1 MKKIFVLLLTII
13 LFIPNVFATNARTL
27 GELKKEKSSKPFLAI
42 LIFALLLGT
51 CFGLPYIKEYLNTEN
66 NSVTDFYRKYIRKY
80 FEKDTTNIPNTPSDN
95 QTTEPVINKYTCTIE
110 TTTTYNEKI
119 EYTYIFTDN
128 KLTSINEVKTSSK
141 TTDETINTQIKTTY
155 QTLSDQIKK
164 LTNCTST
171 LNETDTSIELT
182 NILDLNNA
190 DLSLVNNENYFN
202 NQTDAET
209 IKLNLTN
216 KGYTCS

>member
-1 MKKIFVLLLTII
+1 MKDNNQNNNNSQPIV
-13 LFIPNVFATNARTL
+13 L

-42 LIFALLLGT
+42 IIFALLLGT

-110 TTTTYNEKI
+110 TTTTYKEKI

-155 QTLSDQIKK
+155 QNLSDHIKN

>member
-1 MKKIFVLLLTII
+1 MKDNNQNNNNSQPIV
-13 LFIPNVFATNARTL
+13 L

-42 LIFALLLGT
+42 IIFALLLGT

-110 TTTTYNEKI
+110 TITTYNEKI

-155 QTLSDQIKK
+155 QNLSDQIKN

>member
-1 MKKIFVLLLTII
+1 MKDNNQNNNSQPIV
-13 LFIPNVFATNARTL
+13 L

-42 LIFALLLGT
+42 IIFALLLGT

-66 NSVTDFYRKYIRKY
+66 NSVTDFYRKYIKKY
-80 FEKDTTNIPNTPSDN
+80 FEKDTTNTPNTPTDN

-128 KLTSINEVKTSSK
+128 KLTSINEVKTSLK

-155 QTLSDQIKK
+155 QTLSDQIKN

-209 IKLNLTN
+209 IKSNLTN
-216 KGYTCS
+216 KGYTCSWI

>member
-1 MKKIFVLLLTII
+1 MKDNNQNNNNSQPIV
-13 LFIPNVFATNARTL
+13 L

-42 LIFALLLGT
+42 IIFALLLGT

>member
-1 MKKIFVLLLTII
+1 MKDNNQNNNNSQPIV
-13 LFIPNVFATNARTL
+13 L

-42 LIFALLLGT
+42 IIFALLLGT

-66 NSVTDFYRKYIRKY
+66 NSVTDFYRKYIKKY

-95 QTTEPVINKYTCTIE
+95 QTSEPVINKYTCTIE
-110 TTTTYNEKI
+110 TPTTYNEKI

>member
-1 MKKIFVLLLTII
+1 MKDNNQNNNSQPIV
-13 LFIPNVFATNARTL
+13 L
-27 GELKKEKSSKPFLAI
+27 GELKKEKSSKPFLAMI
-42 LIFALLLGT
+42 IFALLLGT

-66 NSVTDFYRKYIRKY
+66 NSVTDFYRKYVKKY
-80 FEKDTTNIPNTPSDN
+80 FEKDTTNTPNTPTDN

-128 KLTSINEVKTSSK
+128 KLTSINEVKTSLK

-155 QTLSDQIKK
+155 QTLSDQIKN

-209 IKLNLTN
+209 IKSNLTN

>member
-1 MKKIFVLLLTII
+1 MKDNNQNNNSQPIV
-13 LFIPNVFATNARTL
+13 L

-42 LIFALLLGT
+42 IIFALLLGT

-66 NSVTDFYRKYIRKY
+66 NSVTDFYRKYIKKY
-80 FEKDTTNIPNTPSDN
+80 FEKDITNTPNTPTDN

-128 KLTSINEVKTSSK
+128 KLTSINEVKTSLK

-155 QTLSDQIKK
+155 QTLSDQIKN

-209 IKLNLTN
+209 IKSNLTN
-216 KGYTCS
+216 KGYTCSWI

>member
-1 MKKIFVLLLTII
+1 MKDNNQNNNNSQPRV
-13 LFIPNVFATNARTL
+13 L

-42 LIFALLLGT
+42 IIFTLLLGT

-110 TTTTYNEKI
+110 TTTTTYNEKI

-155 QTLSDQIKK
+155 QNLSDQIKN

>member
-1 MKKIFVLLLTII
+1 MKDNNQNNNNSQPIV
-13 LFIPNVFATNARTL
+13 L

-42 LIFALLLGT
+42 IIFALLLGT

-66 NSVTDFYRKYIRKY
+66 NSVTDFYRKYIKKY
-80 FEKDTTNIPNTPSDN
+80 FEKDTTNTPNTPSDN

>member
-1 MKKIFVLLLTII
+1 MKDNNQNNNNSQPIV
-13 LFIPNVFATNARTL
+13 L

-42 LIFALLLGT
+42 IIFTLLLGT

-155 QTLSDQIKK
+155 QNLSDQIKN

-182 NILDLNNA
+182 NILDLKNA

-216 KGYTCS
+216 TGYTCS

>member
-1 MKKIFVLLLTII
+1 MKDNNQNNNNSQPIV
-13 LFIPNVFATNARTL
+13 L

-42 LIFALLLGT
+42 IIFALLLGT

-66 NSVTDFYRKYIRKY
+66 NSVTDFYRKYIKKY

-95 QTTEPVINKYTCTIE
+95 QTSEPVINKYTCTIE
-110 TTTTYNEKI
+110 TPTTYNEKI

-155 QTLSDQIKK
+155 QNLSDQIKN

>member
-1 MKKIFVLLLTII
+1 MKDNNQNNNNSQPIV
-13 LFIPNVFATNARTL
+13 L

-42 LIFALLLGT
+42 IIFTLLLGT

-110 TTTTYNEKI
+110 TTTTTYNEKI

-155 QTLSDQIKK
+155 QNLSDQIKN

>member
-1 MKKIFVLLLTII
+1 MKVNNQNNNNSQPIV
-13 LFIPNVFATNARTL
+13 L

-42 LIFALLLGT
+42 IIFTLLLGT

-155 QTLSDQIKK
+155 QNLSDQIKN

>member
-1 MKKIFVLLLTII
+1 MKDNNQNNNNSQPIV
-13 LFIPNVFATNARTL
+13 L

-42 LIFALLLGT
+42 IIFALLLGT

-66 NSVTDFYRKYIRKY
+66 NSVTDFYRKYIKKY
-80 FEKDTTNIPNTPSDN
+80 FEKDTTNTPNTPSDN
-95 QTTEPVINKYTCTIE
+95 QTSEPVINKYTCTIE

-155 QTLSDQIKK
+155 QNLSDQIKN

>member
-1 MKKIFVLLLTII
+1 MKDNNQNNNNSQPIV
-13 LFIPNVFATNARTL
+13 L

-42 LIFALLLGT
+42 IIFALLLGT

-95 QTTEPVINKYTCTIE
+95 QTSEPVINKYTCTIE

>member
-1 MKKIFVLLLTII
+1 MKDNNQNNNNSQPIV
-13 LFIPNVFATNARTL
+13 L

-42 LIFALLLGT
+42 IIFTLLLGT

-155 QTLSDQIKK
+155 QNLSDQIKN

>member
-1 MKKIFVLLLTII
+1 MKDNNQNNNSQPIV
-13 LFIPNVFATNARTL
+13 L

-42 LIFALLLGT
+42 IIFALLLGT

-66 NSVTDFYRKYIRKY
+66 NSVTDFYRKYIKQY
-80 FEKDTTNIPNTPSDN
+80 FEKDTTNTPNTPTDN

-110 TTTTYNEKI
+110 TITTYNEKI

-128 KLTSINEVKTSSK
+128 KLTSINEVKTSLK

-155 QTLSDQIKK
+155 QTLSDQIKN

-209 IKLNLTN
+209 IKSNLTN

>member
-1 MKKIFVLLLTII
+1 MKDNNQNNNNSQPIV
-13 LFIPNVFATNARTL
+13 L

-42 LIFALLLGT
+42 IIFALLLGT

-155 QTLSDQIKK
+155 QNLSDQRKR

-171 LNETDTSIELT
+171 LSETDTSIELT

>member
-1 MKKIFVLLLTII
+1 MKDNNQNNNNSQPIV
-13 LFIPNVFATNARTL
+13 L

-42 LIFALLLGT
+42 IIFALLLGT

-66 NSVTDFYRKYIRKY
+66 NSVTDFYRKYIKKY

-95 QTTEPVINKYTCTIE
+95 QTSEPVINKYTCTIE

-216 KGYTCS
+216 KGYTCSWI

>member
-1 MKKIFVLLLTII
+1 MKDNNQNNNNSQPIV
-13 LFIPNVFATNARTL
+13 L

-42 LIFALLLGT
+42 IIFALLLGT

-66 NSVTDFYRKYIRKY
+66 NSVTDFYRKYIKKY
-80 FEKDTTNIPNTPSDN
+80 FEKDTTNTPNTPSDN

-164 LTNCTST
+164 LTNCTLT

>member
-1 MKKIFVLLLTII
+1 MKDNNQNNNNSQPIV
-13 LFIPNVFATNARTL
+13 L

-42 LIFALLLGT
+42 IIFALLLGT

-80 FEKDTTNIPNTPSDN
+80 FEKDTTNTPNTPSDN

-155 QTLSDQIKK
+155 QNLSDQIKN

>member
-1 MKKIFVLLLTII
+1 MKDNNQNNNNSQPIV
-13 LFIPNVFATNARTL
+13 L

-42 LIFALLLGT
+42 IIFTLLLGT

-66 NSVTDFYRKYIRKY
+66 NSVTDFYRKYIRIY

-110 TTTTYNEKI
+110 TTTTTYNEKI

-155 QTLSDQIKK
+155 QNLSDQIKN

>member
-1 MKKIFVLLLTII
+1 MKDNNQNNNNSQPIV
-13 LFIPNVFATNARTL
+13 L

-42 LIFALLLGT
+42 IIFTLLLGT

-95 QTTEPVINKYTCTIE
+95 QTTEPVINKYTFTIE

-155 QTLSDQIKK
+155 QNLSDQIKN

>member
-1 MKKIFVLLLTII
+1 MKDNNQNNNNSQPIV
-13 LFIPNVFATNARTL
+13 L

-42 LIFALLLGT
+42 IIFALLLGT

-66 NSVTDFYRKYIRKY
+66 NSVTDFYRKYIKKY

-95 QTTEPVINKYTCTIE
+95 QTSEPVINKYTCTIE

>member
-1 MKKIFVLLLTII
+1 MKDNNQNNNNSQPIV
-13 LFIPNVFATNARTL
+13 L

-42 LIFALLLGT
+42 IIFALLLGT

-110 TTTTYNEKI
+110 TPTTYNEKI

-155 QTLSDQIKK
+155 QNLSDQIKN

>member
-1 MKKIFVLLLTII
+1 MKDNNQNNNNSQPIV
-13 LFIPNVFATNARTL
+13 L

-42 LIFALLLGT
+42 IIFALLLGT

-155 QTLSDQIKK
+155 QNLSDQIKN

-216 KGYTCS
+216 KGYTCSWI

>member
-1 MKKIFVLLLTII
+1 MKDNNQNNNNSQPIV
-13 LFIPNVFATNARTL
+13 L

-42 LIFALLLGT
+42 IIFTLLLGT

-95 QTTEPVINKYTCTIE
+95 QTTEQVINKYTCTIE
-110 TTTTYNEKI
+110 TTTTTYNEKI

-128 KLTSINEVKTSSK
+128 KLTSINEVKASSK

>member
-1 MKKIFVLLLTII
+1 MKDNNQNNNNSQPIV
-13 LFIPNVFATNARTL
+13 L

-42 LIFALLLGT
+42 IIFALLLGT

-66 NSVTDFYRKYIRKY
+66 NSVTDFYRKYIKKY

-128 KLTSINEVKTSSK
+128 KLTSINEVKTFSK

-155 QTLSDQIKK
+155 QNLSDQIKN

>member
-1 MKKIFVLLLTII
+1 MKDNNQNNNNSQPIV
-13 LFIPNVFATNARTL
+13 L

-42 LIFALLLGT
+42 IIFALLLGT

-66 NSVTDFYRKYIRKY
+66 NSVTDFYRKYIKKY
-80 FEKDTTNIPNTPSDN
+80 FEKDTTNTPNTPSDN

-182 NILDLNNA
+182 NILDLNNT

>member
-1 MKKIFVLLLTII
+1 MKDNNQNNNNSQPIV
-13 LFIPNVFATNARTL
+13 L

-42 LIFALLLGT
+42 IIFALLLGT

-95 QTTEPVINKYTCTIE
+95 QTSEPVINKYTCTIE

-155 QTLSDQIKK
+155 QNLSDQIKN

>member
-1 MKKIFVLLLTII
+1 MKDNNQNNNNSQPIV
-13 LFIPNVFATNARTL
+13 L

-42 LIFALLLGT
+42 IIFALLLGT

-80 FEKDTTNIPNTPSDN
+80 FEKDTTNTPNTPSDK

-155 QTLSDQIKK
+155 QNLSDQIKN

>member
-1 MKKIFVLLLTII
+1 MKDNNQNNNSQPIV
-13 LFIPNVFATNARTL
+13 L

-42 LIFALLLGT
+42 IIFALLLGT

-66 NSVTDFYRKYIRKY
+66 NSVTDFYRKYVKKY
-80 FEKDTTNIPNTPSDN
+80 FEKDTTNTPNTPTDN

-128 KLTSINEVKTSSK
+128 KLTSINEVKTSLK

-155 QTLSDQIKK
+155 QTLSDQIKN

-209 IKLNLTN
+209 IKSNLTN

>member
-1 MKKIFVLLLTII
+1 MKDNNQNNNNSQPIV
-13 LFIPNVFATNARTL
+13 L

-42 LIFALLLGT
+42 IIFTLLLGT

-80 FEKDTTNIPNTPSDN
+80 FEKDTTNIPNTPSNN

-155 QTLSDQIKK
+155 QNLSDQIKN

>member
-1 MKKIFVLLLTII
+1 MKDNNQNNNNSQPIV
-13 LFIPNVFATNARTL
+13 L

-42 LIFALLLGT
+42 IIFALLLGT

-80 FEKDTTNIPNTPSDN
+80 FEKDTTNTPNTPSDN
-95 QTTEPVINKYTCTIE
+95 QTTEQVINKYTCTIE

-155 QTLSDQIKK
+155 QNLSDQIKN

>member
-1 MKKIFVLLLTII
+1 MKDNNQNNNNSQPIV
-13 LFIPNVFATNARTL
+13 L

-42 LIFALLLGT
+42 IIFALLLGT

-66 NSVTDFYRKYIRKY
+66 NSVTDFYRKYIKKY
-80 FEKDTTNIPNTPSDN
+80 FEKDTTNTPNTPSDN

-110 TTTTYNEKI
+110 TTTTTYNEKI

>member
-1 MKKIFVLLLTII
+1 MKDNNQNNNSQPIV
-13 LFIPNVFATNARTL
+13 L

-42 LIFALLLGT
+42 IIFALLLGT

-66 NSVTDFYRKYIRKY
+66 NSVTDFYRKYIKKY
-80 FEKDTTNIPNTPSDN
+80 FEKDTTNTPNTPTDN

-128 KLTSINEVKTSSK
+128 KLTSINEVKTSLK

-155 QTLSDQIKK
+155 QTLSDQIKN

-209 IKLNLTN
+209 IKSNLTH

>member
-1 MKKIFVLLLTII
+1 MKDNNQNNNNSQPIV
-13 LFIPNVFATNARTL
+13 L

-42 LIFALLLGT
+42 IIFTLLLGT

-80 FEKDTTNIPNTPSDN
+80 FEKDTTNIPNTPSNN

-110 TTTTYNEKI
+110 TTTTTYNEKI

-155 QTLSDQIKK
+155 QNLSDQIKN

>member
-1 MKKIFVLLLTII
+1 MKDNNQNNNSQPIV
-13 LFIPNVFATNARTL
+13 L

-42 LIFALLLGT
+42 IIFALLLGT

-66 NSVTDFYRKYIRKY
+66 NSVTDFYRKYIKKY
-80 FEKDTTNIPNTPSDN
+80 FEKDTTNTPNTPTDN

-128 KLTSINEVKTSSK
+128 KLTSINEVKTSLK

-155 QTLSDQIKK
+155 QTLSDQIKN

-171 LNETDTSIELT
+171 LNETDTSIELI

-190 DLSLVNNENYFN
+190 DLSLINNENYFN

-209 IKLNLTN
+209 IKSNLTN
-216 KGYTCS
+216 KGYICS

>member
-1 MKKIFVLLLTII
+1 MKDNNQNNNNSQPIV
-13 LFIPNVFATNARTL
+13 L

-42 LIFALLLGT
+42 IIFALLLGT

-66 NSVTDFYRKYIRKY
+66 NSVTDFYRKYIRKS

-110 TTTTYNEKI
+110 TTTTYKEKI

-155 QTLSDQIKK
+155 QNLSDHIKN